1 VRTGAAR
8 APRAQR
14 RPRARRRAAEVTPAA
29 GSNTAVHP
37 TLPALVIARSPANDV
52 RVILEAMSAM
62 PALRVL
68 AGERDGWL
76 GEHRAELRA
85 LLQHLTTRLSG
96 TIEGAASRI
105 AASPERP
112 AADAPR
118 TSSTVSPAAAPH
130 HDGDDRSPRTARPTA
145 RPTARSTAHP
155 TERPSTRHRQGRESP
170 RDLPPAAAP
179 ASEWD
184 GGSLLR

>member
-1 VRTGAAR
+1 MKTGAGR
-8 APRAQR
+8 VPRAQR
-14 RPRARRRAAEVTPAA
+14 RPRARRPGAAATPAA

-85 LLQHLTTRLSG
+85 LLQHLATRLSG
-96 TIEGAASRI
+96 TIEGAAARI

-112 AADAPR
+112 ADNAPL
-118 TSSTVSPAAAPH
+118 TSSTVSMAAAPH
-130 HDGDDRSPRTARPTA
+130 RDGDDRSPHTA
-145 RPTARSTAHP
+145 
-155 TERPSTRHRQGRESP
+155 RPSTRHRKGREFP
-170 RDLPPAAAP
+170 HGLPPAAAP